1 MKKISAVFI
10 SVLMLAACSNKP
22 EPIIYGKDI
31 CTSCKMT
38 IMDQKFGAELVSSK
52 GKIIKFDSG
61 ECMLT
66 YLKMEEAL
74 ASSKKLV
81 ANYANPGELIEADG
95 AIYLHGGNIN
105 SPMGGNL
112 AAFKTSSEAEKFQ
125 TELGG
130 DLILWDKAMQI
141 NF

>member
-1 MKKISAVFI
+1 MGLFV
-10 SVLMLAACSNKP
+10 LAACNNNP
-22 EPIIYGKDI
+22 EPITYGKDV

-52 GKIIKFDSG
+52 GKIMKFDSG
-61 ECMLT
+61 ECMLA
-66 YLKMEEAL
+66 YLKAED
-74 ASSKKLV
+74 ASASAKKLV
-81 ANYANPGELIEADG
+81 VNYANPGELIEADG
-95 AIYLHGGNIN
+95 AFYLHGGSIN

-130 DLILWDKAMQI
+130 DLILWNKAVQI
-141 NF
+141 SF